1 MNIPWCEVCHGAP
14 KGAQYGALA
23 CLGCIVFFR
32 RAIVGEN
39 IKRKC
44 NLNCDILFEK
54 KNCCRSC
61 RLQKC
66 LKVGMDPNAVQH
78 RDLIGPRKPI
88 KLILKKKADAISGS
102 CEIDFDYLME
112 LQRKQTIKW
121 ERYGRQN
128 ENIKKVTATD
138 IRFVMS
144 LGFQNA
150 TVWANHFEPFWSLS
164 NDEKTSVLSEY
175 GIAFILME
183 QAIKTVNEGIKGVWL
198 LQTGTSL
205 LSPVPC
211 ETEQEKIHQKFVNEL
226 LEMLWAPFKNL
237 GLDKFETIIL
247 KTLLL
252 LTPSHQKNVHLT
264 GSKLLREKCLSEL
277 MKYTTNISPSS
288 GLEKFGEILLL
299 MGSIRCAVKLFFN
312 HTKKLDIFQMD
323 NFDAFTRKYILM

>member
-1 MNIPWCEVCHGAP
+1 MEWIQTV
-14 KGAQYGALA
+14 YY
-23 CLGCIVFFR
+23 
-32 RAIVGEN
+32 
-39 IKRKC
+39 
-44 NLNCDILFEK
+44 K
-54 KNCCRSC
+54 KNVEFLKLNQLRS
-61 RLQKC
+61 L
-66 LKVGMDPNAVQH
+66 AVQH

-128 ENIKKVTATD
+128 ENIKKVSSREKSIIVFFQIGCLNLKKIRKYNIKLPKNFKVTATD

-211 ETEQEKIHQKFVNEL
+211 ETEQEKFFIFCSIRILIVIT
-226 LEMLWAPFKNL
+226 FKN
-237 GLDKFETIIL
+237 
-247 KTLLL
+247 
-252 LTPSHQKNVHLT
+252 
-264 GSKLLREKCLSEL
+264 
-277 MKYTTNISPSS
+277 SPKIC
-288 GLEKFGEILLL
+288 E
-299 MGSIRCAVKLFFN
+299 
-312 HTKKLDIFQMD
+312 
-323 NFDAFTRKYILM
+323 